1 MFIIVI
7 WLFFLVV
14 GKFITSGTILFKT
27 KERRTTNLTIQGN
40 LTCVTHGSR
49 LKVVT
54 RYEDV
59 HTMHVAWRQIVSLG
73 ISDISAEFQEKN
85 LGARDSFLVS
95 NVCNYPIALITC
107 CYFEIILFVSTV
119 KVKCDIWACPVA
131 CNKKQEWRINFWW
144 LRFIALKNTP
154 DGT

>member
-7 WLFFLVV
+7 SLFILSVS
-14 GKFITSGTILFKT
+14 KFITSDTILFKT

-40 LTCVTHGSR
+40 LTCVTHESR

-59 HTMHVAWRQIVSLG
+59 HTMHIAWRQIFSLG
-73 ISDISAEFQEKN
+73 INDISAEFQEEN
-85 LGARDSFLVS
+85 LGACDSFLVS
-95 NVCNYPIALITC
+95 NVCNYPITLIIC

-131 CNKKQEWRINFWW
+131 CNKK
-144 LRFIALKNTP
+144 KNKNEIFMPQVDNT
-154 DGT
+154 